1 MAAVREKVHAQ
12 RWAFLLSARSAQNTS
27 VQTMSSGLPLFPLH
41 PATPPPLLHRAPF
54 VLAIKKERQRRKV
67 AKRKGG
73 EAQRRGE
80 RNHRRKTM
88 LLFGRNEEQGTP
100 LSGKKAKKHT
110 QTTHSERKEASRQ
123 KGKAAHTHT
132 ARIQIVYG
140 NGTQRRARGITSLLT
155 APRTPQE

>member
-1 MAAVREKVHAQ
+1 MGFPPLCEERAKYKRPNNVVRAAFVPPP
-12 RWAFLLSARSAQNTS
+12 
-27 VQTMSSGLPLFPLH
+27 SSNP
-41 PATPPPLLHRAPF
+41 PPPLLHRAPF